1 MLYSKLLGKTR
12 REVPKDE
19 ASLNAKLLIQAGF
32 IHKEMAGV
40 YTYLPMGLLVI
51 NKIAGVIR
59 EEMGAI
65 GGQEIALT
73 ALQEKALWEKTNRW
87 DDGAVD
93 AWFKTR
99 LKSGTE
105 LGLGLTHE
113 EPLTRI
119 VAKYVQSYKDLPL
132 YVYQIQNKFRNEL
145 RSKSGLLR
153 GREFLMKDLYS
164 FDKTE
169 AELDEFYDK
178 CARAYTNIFNRL
190 GIGESTFMTF
200 ASGGI
205 FAKYS
210 HEFQTLCADGEDTIY
225 VDKEKKIAIN
235 KEVYTKEVAADLGLK
250 EEDLTEE
257 RSVEVG
263 NIFKLGTRF
272 SEALGL
278 TYADEADQRRFAVM
292 GSYGIGLGRAMGTV
306 VEVLHDDAGIIWPES
321 ISPFDIHLIGLNLDD
336 KGVRD
341 TAFKSY
347 EQLIQAGKSVLFDD
361 RLETSPGEKLSD
373 AGLIGIPIRALVS
386 TRTNGKIEVK
396 KRNEKIPEL
405 IDVEELCTRS

>member
-1 MLYSKLLGKTR
+1 MFYSKLLGKTR